1 MFGKELEEKLKQHI
15 EYFPKKEQA
24 ILLCLHEIQDHYGYV
39 PPESLTFLSKLINVP
54 LNHIEG
60 VVAFYDMFDTEK
72 PAKYRIRVCVSI
84 VCHFMKNRELIDALK
99 RKLGINFG
107 EVTEDGKFKL
117 IPVQC
122 LGGCSEAPL
131 FMINEDTYKY
141 EGEDKLNEILSKY
154 T

>member
-1 MFGKELEEKLKQHI
+1 MFEKELQSKLIDHI
-15 EYFPKKEQA
+15 NYFPRKEQA
-24 ILLCLHEIQDHYGYV
+24 ILLCLHEIQDHYGYI
-39 PPESLTFLSKLINVP
+39 PPESLKYLSELIGLP

-72 PAKYRIRVCVSI
+72 PAKHRIRVCVSI
-84 VCHFMKNRELIDALK
+84 VCHFMKNKELIEAIK
-99 RKLGINFG
+99 KKLNIDFG
-107 EVTEDGKFKL
+107 EVTPDGKFKL

-131 FMINEDTYKY
+131 FMVDEDTYKY
-141 EGEDKLNEILSKY
+141 ESEERLDEILSKY